1 MRYLYTLLIAVF
13 LYVPSQV
20 FSQENNSETGILLMP
35 DDTAKVNKLY
45 ALAFA
50 NLYADRQKAHEQ
62 ISEIYKIAA
71 NIDDD
76 ESRLKGQYLEATALH
91 FAGKED
97 EALALCLRSIE
108 EARQKGFRKVL
119 APLLNNLCQI
129 YQSKN
134 QLEKSLE
141 AILESLEISI
151 ELGNRKREAISYH
164 TIAST
169 YHYLNEIGT
178 ARKYLEKALPI
189 FTELE
194 DWYRLGVV
202 YQSLSILTERE
213 EALEY
218 AERGLEALLKTSDV
232 QGQGM
237 CYWSIGS
244 AHHSMNNQELAEEFF
259 LKARAVFIEI
269 DYPEGV
275 GNIDANL
282 GSILTSQ
289 GRYSEALPYL
299 ENCDKIIRENG
310 FEDIYATLY
319 IGWSKYYAG
328 VGKVAQAHAY
338 IDSLSAI
345 KDSLFSKEKAE
356 ILIESE
362 ARLETKEKESQLA
375 AQSLELERATNVRR
389 SIIWIS
395 SFAILGLLSFI
406 FWYRNHQKLK
416 SRADALELTFQR
428 NEAAR
433 LLELDTMKSNFFTNI
448 SHEFRTPLTLIL
460 GPLDQMRKGIF
471 KGDFNK
477 YYEMMYRNGSRLFQ
491 LINQL
496 LDLSKLEHNKLKL
509 VLEPGDVYRVLRHI
523 AGAFESWAERKN
535 ITLDVSIPA
544 EPLWV
549 QFDRDKLEKIL
560 TNLIS
565 NALKYTQEGGHVS
578 INIISMQD
586 GTKEVL
592 TIEVTDDGMGM
603 GKDIQDKIFERF
615 YQHSTDLSDASS
627 SGIGLALTKEL
638 VTLHGG
644 GIDVE
649 SEEGLGSTFMVSLP
663 LSKTPADDMI
673 EVQKK
678 ANVRVTSSPM
688 PFSQLP
694 MEVNQELETILVVE
708 DNNDVRAYVKDHLQG
723 QFNVVEAQNGKE
735 GMDMALD
742 MIPDL
747 ILSDVMMP
755 VIDGIEMLSQLKDDQ
770 RTSHI
775 PVIMLTAKSTIENK
789 VEGLREGA
797 DDYLT
802 KPFHSDELIARIEN
816 LIRQRKSLRENFQQE
831 FYFGPTTPEV
841 SSDQEQFLRQVKEII
856 ERNLA
861 DENYGV
867 EALAKDV
874 GFSRSQLN
882 RKLKALVD
890 KSPNEL
896 IRRFR
901 LSRARS
907 LLEQKAG
914 TVSEIAYQVGFT
926 NLSYFAKSFKKEFGK
941 SPRDVS
947 ADT

>member
-1 MRYLYTLLIAVF
+1 MRYVYTLLMAVSLF
-13 LYVPSQV
+13 VPSQV
-20 FSQENNSETGILLMP
+20 FSQEDTSETAILFMP
-35 DDTAKVNKLY
+35 DDTSKVSKLY
-45 ALAFA
+45 ALAFE

-62 ISEIYKIAA
+62 ITEIYAIAA
-71 NIDDD
+71 RIKDD

-97 EALALCLRSIE
+97 EALTLCLKSVK

-119 APLLNNLCQI
+119 APLLNSLCQI

-141 AILESLEISI
+141 AIMESLEISI
-151 ELGNRKREAISYH
+151 DLGNRKREAIAYH

-202 YQSLSILTERE
+202 YQSLSILTEKE

-218 AERGLEALLKTSDV
+218 AEKGLDALLKTSDV

-244 AHHSMNNQELAEEFF
+244 AHYSMDNFELAEDYFS
-259 LKARAVFIEI
+259 KARDVFIAI
-269 DYPEGV
+269 DHPEGIA
-275 GNIDANL
+275 NMDANL
-282 GSILTSQ
+282 SSILVSR

-299 ENCDKIIRENG
+299 KSCNKIVRENG
-310 FEDIYATLY
+310 FDDIYATLY
-319 IGWSKYYAG
+319 VGWSKYYAG
-328 VGKVAQAHAY
+328 VGEVALTHAY

-345 KDSLFSKEKAE
+345 KDSLFSKEKAA

-362 ARLETKEKESQLA
+362 ARLETREKEAQLV
-375 AQSLELERATNVRR
+375 AQSLELEQATNTRR
-389 SIIWIS
+389 SILWIA
-395 SFAILGLLSFI
+395 SFAIVGLLSFI

-416 SRADALELTFQR
+416 SRADALELSFQR

-433 LLELDTMKSNFFTNI
+433 LLELDEMKSNFFTNI

-477 YYEMMYRNGSRLFQ
+477 YYEMMYRNGSRLYE

-496 LDLSKLEHNKLKL
+496 LDLGKLEHNKLKL
-509 VLEPGDVYRVLRHI
+509 TLEAADVYRVLRHI
-523 AGAFESWAERKN
+523 AGAFESWADRKN
-535 ITLDVSIPA
+535 IALDVSIPTQ
-544 EPLWV
+544 PLWV
-549 QFDRDKLEKIL
+549 QFDRDKLEKIF

-565 NALKYTQEGGHVS
+565 NALKYTQEYGHV
-578 INIISMQD
+578 NIDVTSTQD
-586 GTKEVL
+586 GNKEVL
-592 TIEVTDDGMGM
+592 KIKVSDDGMGM
-603 GKDIQDKIFERF
+603 GKDIQDQIFERF
-615 YQHSTDLSDASS
+615 YQHTDLSDASG

-644 GIDVE
+644 VIEVE
-649 SEEGLGSTFMVSLP
+649 SEEGLGSTFTVRLP
-663 LSKTPADDMI
+663 LSKTPADYI
-673 EVQKK
+673 L
-678 ANVRVTSSPM
+678 NVPEKENTRV
-688 PFSQLP
+688 PFVPVSHAQLP
-694 MEVNQELETILVVE
+694 IMVNQQLDTILIVE
-708 DNNDVRAYVKDHLQG
+708 DNNDVRTYVKDHLQT

-735 GMDMALD
+735 GMDLALD
-742 MIPDL
+742 LIPDL

-755 VIDGIEMLSQLKDDQ
+755 VKDGIEMLTQLKNDQ

-775 PVIMLTAKSTIENK
+775 PIIMLTAKSTIENK

-816 LIRQRKSLRENFQQE
+816 LISQRKSLREKFKQE
-831 FYFGPTTPEV
+831 FYFGPTSVEV
-841 SSDQEQFLRQVKEII
+841 SSEQEQFLHQVKEII
-856 ERNLA
+856 ERNIA
-861 DENYGV
+861 NENYGV

-896 IRRFR
+896 IRGFR
-901 LSRARS
+901 LQRAKA

-914 TVSEIAYQVGFT
+914 TVSEIAYQVGFG
-926 NLSYFAKSFKKEFGK
+926 NLSYFARCFKKEFGK
-941 SPRDVS
+941 SPSDITT
-947 ADT
+947 DT